1 MVLSRLDLVQQG
13 KVLSIQSF
21 QFLES
26 HSLAK
31 DLNNLSIKKL
41 HVLLFNLKL
50 DFILSEPELGDVS
63 LMLDPD
69 CQFILFIE

>member
-1 MVLSRLDLVQQG
+1 MVLSSLDLVQQG

-31 DLNNLSIKKL
+31 NLNNLSIKKF